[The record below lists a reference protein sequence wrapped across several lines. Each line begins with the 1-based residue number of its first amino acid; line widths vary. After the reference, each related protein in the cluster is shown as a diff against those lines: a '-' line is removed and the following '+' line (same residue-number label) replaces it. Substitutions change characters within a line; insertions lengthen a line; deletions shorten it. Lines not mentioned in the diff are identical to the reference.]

1 MTAEI
6 PRRCRVD
13 LYVSAET
20 AIANAMAEVE
30 KMPCDPLLT
39 DAVVLLSQ
47 AKEKVADF
55 VDRQL
60 PV

>member
-1 MTAEI
+1 M
-6 PRRCRVD
+6 D